1 MLIHSVYFWL
11 KPELTDAERAN
22 FRAEVQ
28 KLSAVRTIEKIY
40 VGPPASLR
48 ERDVTERSFDVALT
62 IVFRDGP
69 AHDAY
74 QVDPIHLAFVER
86 NQRSWTRVQVY
97 DSLEGRPARRSR
109 SARSTFDRDAGWMPG
124 SVAARRSC
132 GTCLLRPTPSARR
145 PVVPR

>member
-11 KPELTDAERAN
+11 KTGLTASERAH
-22 FRAEVQ
+22 FRAEVK

-40 VGPPASLR
+40 VGAPASIR
-48 ERDVTERSFDVALT
+48 ERDVTERSFDIALT

-86 NQRSWTRVQVY
+86 NKASWTRVQVY
-97 DSLEGRPARRSR
+97 DSEE
-109 SARSTFDRDAGWMPG
+109 
-124 SVAARRSC
+124 
-132 GTCLLRPTPSARR
+132 
-145 PVVPR
+145 